1 MSRHSA
7 GQFVPPSQRTANA
20 FAWQGWRMELPA
32 RWNPVRL
39 EGDFEQGAALIA
51 DLHRP
56 RLGIRWRKA
65 PSRRFDPAA
74 WAMQAMRDEVGKRAA
89 DEAKPLEL
97 SGDRFAASSVYLEPQ
112 PPGRDVWLA
121 FSRASGRCVQIVHHA
136 NRRETILVGAILPTF
151 EDLGGRDGPMPWAV
165 FDLSCLAP
173 AGMKLTGHCLNAGD
187 LSLTFA
193 DKHRIVTIRQV
204 ALAELALK
212 RKPLKQWLADQ
223 ESRRQK
229 YHRPIAEPTELE
241 LSCDDGRRLT
251 GLVRTMVR
259 RKRFFFL
266 RALWP
271 ELRTAALHDPQRDR
285 IVIVQASDDALIRE
299 AATGVG
305 WSAPRC
311 D

>member
-1 MSRHSA
+1 
-7 GQFVPPSQRTANA
+7 
-20 FAWQGWRMELPA
+20 MELPP
-32 RWNPVRL
+32 RWNPLRL
-39 EGDFEQGAALIA
+39 EGDFDHGSVLIA

-56 RLGIRWRKA
+56 RLGIRWRRATGK
-65 PSRRFDPAA
+65 RFDAAA
-74 WAMQAMRDEVGKRAA
+74 WAMQAMRDEVGKLAA

-97 SGDRFAASSVYLEPQ
+97 PAGRFAASSIYLEPQ

-121 FSRASGRCVQIVHHA
+121 FSRASGRCIQIVHHA
-136 NRRETILVGAILPTF
+136 SRRETILVGTILPTL

-173 AGMKLTGHCLNAGD
+173 AGMKLTGHRLNAGD

-212 RKPLKQWLADQ
+212 RKPLRQWLADQ
-223 ESRRQK
+223 ESRRHK

-241 LSCDDGRRLT
+241 LSSDDGRRLT
-251 GLVRTMVR
+251 GLARTMVR
-259 RKRFFFL
+259 RRRFFFL
-266 RALWP
+266 RAIWP
-271 ELRTAALHDPQRDR
+271 ELRTIALHDPQRDR
-285 IVIVQASDDALIRE
+285 IVIVQASDDALIHE
-299 AATGVG
+299 AARGVG
-305 WSAPRC
+305 WSAQSC